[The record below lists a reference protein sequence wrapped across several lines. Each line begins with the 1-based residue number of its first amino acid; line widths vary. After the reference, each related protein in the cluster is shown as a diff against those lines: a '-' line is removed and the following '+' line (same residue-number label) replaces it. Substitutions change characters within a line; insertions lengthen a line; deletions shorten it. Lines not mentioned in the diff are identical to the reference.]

1 MTIQKLFYNVFSMQF
16 FGVDLQELIQA
27 VGYIGLFIILFAET
41 GLFIGFFLPG
51 DSLLFVA
58 GLLAYEGLFN
68 PMLLILVIA
77 LGAILGNIFGYAF
90 GFRVGKK
97 LFDRPDSKIFKK
109 EHLKT
114 AESYYE
120 LHGGKTILLARFI
133 PIVRTFAPIVAG
145 VGKMNY
151 RSFLIYN
158 ITGAIG
164 WTVLLVMGGYFLGSL
179 VPNVDRYLLP
189 IIILIIIFSFI
200 PGVLHY
206 LSERKKKAALN

>member
-1 MTIQKLFYNVFSMQF
+1 MQF
-16 FGVDLQELIQA
+16 FGVDLQELIQTA
-27 VGYIGLFIILFAET
+27 GYIGLFAILFAET

-58 GLLAYEGLFN
+58 GLLAYQGLFN

-109 EHLKT
+109 KHLEA

-133 PIVRTFAPIVAG
+133 PIIRTFAPIVAG

-179 VPNVDRYLLP
+179 VPDVDKYLLP

-206 LSERKKKAALN
+206 LKERKK